1 MLKAVYFVEETPA
14 AAACHGRTVAEEM
27 ERAVQSLRGMGFE
40 ILSFNYFQGE
50 RELFSK
56 NPVAKPE
63 DLKGQRIRSQAPRS

>member
-40 ILSFNYFQGE
+40 SGVRYMRGKSDDQGA
-50 RELFSK
+50 S
-56 NPVAKPE
+56 
-63 DLKGQRIRSQAPRS
+63 GSQDTA